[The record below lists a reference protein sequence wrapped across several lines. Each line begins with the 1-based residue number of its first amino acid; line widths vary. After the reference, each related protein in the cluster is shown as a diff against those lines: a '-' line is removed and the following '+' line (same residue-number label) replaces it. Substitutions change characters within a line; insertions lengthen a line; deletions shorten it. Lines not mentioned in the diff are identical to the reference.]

1 MGILILRRSSS
12 VAIGIPE
19 HTGHLGGVAAGI
31 FVPGR
36 IVCGCGFVAVC
47 ISIIDH
53 RLVDDFCRVA
63 QSRGIVPFG
72 FVVVAYRC
80 GSAGFSGN
88 VQLLSLSFS
97 VHQLLV
103 GIRIQGLAF
112 LGGLSIRYIPEG
124 ISVGADGSIM
134 LTLVLGPFRCSL
146 VPYSQIAFSIISR
159 TAPIAQIDRNV
170 IRRQSSRRQ
179 SQPQRQGQSQDIYP
193 PGVYFSGWNVPFRG
207 SGRFPIPP
215 PSCSALCSR

>member
-72 FVVVAYRC
+72 FVAVCISIIDHRLVDDFCRVAQSRGIVPFGFVVVAYRS

-112 LGGLSIRYIPEG
+112 LGGLSIRYIPES
-124 ISVGADGSIM
+124 ISVGADGSII

-159 TAPIAQIDRNV
+159 TAPIAQID
-170 IRRQSSRRQ
+170 
-179 SQPQRQGQSQDIYP
+179 
-193 PGVYFSGWNVPFRG
+193 
-207 SGRFPIPP
+207 
-215 PSCSALCSR
+215 